1 MFSQVKGSNLQHP
14 TCADGRHDLY
24 MWSTRPAKTCVTT
37 NKSNSIGA
45 TTLRPGTPR
54 VGSMVHQQVSLPV
67 KTSEEVCPH
76 VYIFG
81 GSTPPRVHVEY
92 SQPAK
97 TPA

>member
-37 NKSNSIGA
+37 NKSNSIGS

-67 KTSEEVCPH
+67 ENLRRGV
-76 VYIFG
+76 
-81 GSTPPRVHVEY
+81 STRVHLWWLN
-92 SQPAK
+92 S
-97 TPA
+97 T